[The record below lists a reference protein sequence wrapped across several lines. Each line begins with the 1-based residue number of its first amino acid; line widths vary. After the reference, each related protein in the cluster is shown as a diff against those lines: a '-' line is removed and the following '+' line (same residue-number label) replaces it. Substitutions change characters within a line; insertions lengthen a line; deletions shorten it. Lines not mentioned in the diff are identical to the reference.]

1 MTTIPI
7 RSWIAILSQRT
18 GGQVCKGTYSRCS
31 GIKVYD
37 LHGLQRL
44 TEAVMNYDL
53 RFLPGDRGKMGPF
66 PDCCDRVEQLLQAT
80 ESCVGG

>member
-1 MTTIPI
+1 MMSTLI
-7 RSWIAILSQRT
+7 RSWIAILGQRT
-18 GGQVCKGTYSRCS
+18 GGQVCQGTYSRGS

-53 RFLPGDRGKMGPF
+53 RFLPGDRGKLGHF
-66 PDCCDRVEQLLQAT
+66 
-80 ESCVGG
+80 

>member
-1 MTTIPI
+1 M
-7 RSWIAILSQRT
+7 
-18 GGQVCKGTYSRCS
+18 GTYSRGS

-53 RFLPGDRGKMGPF
+53 RFLPGDRGKIGPF
-66 PDCCDRVEQLLQAT
+66 PEFCYRVEQLLQAT
-80 ESCVGG
+80 KSCVGG